1 MAVGPAC
8 PRCSDDLYVMCDV
21 KGDKY
26 LETKNVLSEPLKHWP
41 TIKTETVLHDM
52 SVMAI
57 SFDTDDLYCMI
68 CGDKELALGT

>member
-1 MAVGPAC
+1 ME
-8 PRCSDDLYVMCDV
+8 
-21 KGDKY
+21 K
-26 LETKNVLSEPLKHWP
+26 KNVLSEPLKHWP